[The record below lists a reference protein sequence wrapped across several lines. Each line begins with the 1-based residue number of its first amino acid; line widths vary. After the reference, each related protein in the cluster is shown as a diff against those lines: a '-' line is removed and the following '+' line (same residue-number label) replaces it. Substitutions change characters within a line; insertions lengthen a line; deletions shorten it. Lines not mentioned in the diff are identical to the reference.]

1 MNDIFRKWNMAYN
14 ARNSFGVETRN
25 IKTFHYEVERIMYLG
40 LKLLDLVLQKIK
52 NSENIDFFKWN
63 NKFGK
68 QRIVYA
74 VCGNYTYHKSWS
86 FDIFICC
93 NYF

>member
-1 MNDIFRKWNMAYN
+1 MNDIFGKWNRVCN

-52 NSENIDFFKWN
+52 YSENINIFKW
-63 NKFGK
+63 
-68 QRIVYA
+68 
-74 VCGNYTYHKSWS
+74 
-86 FDIFICC
+86 
-93 NYF
+93 